1 MKQLSVKQWVSAS
14 ARLSSIFACYYQ
26 TLIVIATMVESPGHL
41 LSLKVMRMSVCVCLS
56 SKLATDLVQR
66 PEVAST
72 WQPFFSSSPHF
83 SAHASASILS
93 LQGYSPL
100 PAHPKTLRDLT
111 HASDLLTLP
120 SSFGAIQLGQ
130 TFSSCLCVNNEAP
143 FSVDS
148 IHVRIEM
155 QTVTT
160 KAPLY
165 ETPEPSGTS
174 LAAGDTLECIVGH
187 EIKELGQHV
196 LACTVTYRL
205 PLNVRPIPDASGDPN
220 DPGLRTFRRFYKFIV
235 RIHHPLSRLLTI
247 CLLLF

>member
-1 MKQLSVKQWVSAS
+1 MLN
-14 ARLSSIFACYYQ
+14 
-26 TLIVIATMVESPGHL
+26 SPG
-41 LSLKVMRMSVCVCLS
+41 
-56 SKLATDLVQR
+56 TDPVQR
-66 PEVAST
+66 PGVVST

-120 SSFGAIQLGQ
+120 SSFGSIQLGQ

-148 IHVRIEM
+148 IRVCVEM
-155 QTVTT
+155 QTATT
-160 KAPLY
+160 KASLY
-165 ETPEPSGTS
+165 QTPESSGTS
-174 LAAGDTLECIVGH
+174 LTSGDTLECIVGH

-205 PLNVRPIPDASGDPN
+205 PPNVRPIPGASGDPD
-220 DPGLRTFRRFYKFIV
+220 DPGLLTFRRFYKFIV
-235 RIHHPLSRLLTI
+235 RARHPLPRLLII
-247 CLLLF
+247 CSS